1 VTGVDDE
8 PSGFEGSDADAASAA
23 AIQRRCQLSDIG
35 IPTVCTANGD
45 KRRERGPGT
54 APQPDVSRQRFEG
67 VDGDA
72 VDAEQLTAPARVA
85 LDERIFTD
93 NPVGGFGFEN
103 DTGRIERDTDTAVES
118 LVRQR
123 EVLKPNVESG
133 TDIDTDTHYP

>member
-1 VTGVDDE
+1 
-8 PSGFEGSDADAASAA
+8 
-23 AIQRRCQLSDIG
+23 
-35 IPTVCTANGD
+35 VCTANGD

-93 NPVGGFGFEN
+93 NRSAGSASRTTRG
-103 DTGRIERDTDTAVES
+103 ES
-118 LVRQR
+118 SAT
-123 EVLKPNVESG
+123 P
-133 TDIDTDTHYP
+133 TPP